1 MVCFMKHVAIV
12 KSATPEPHESISDA
26 DILVMISMLDYLI
39 IEVSR
44 IDPVSAHHLK
54 SARGSL
60 ADTVVPSTLP
70 RAH

>member
-1 MVCFMKHVAIV
+1 MKQVALV
-12 KSATPEPHESISDA
+12 KSSAPEAHESISDA

-60 ADTVVPSTLP
+60 ADTVAPSALP

>member
-1 MVCFMKHVAIV
+1 MKQLALV
-12 KSATPEPHESISDA
+12 KSASPETHESVSDA
-26 DILVMISMLDYLI
+26 DILVMISMIDYLI

-60 ADTVVPSTLP
+60 ADTVVPSALP

>member
-1 MVCFMKHVAIV
+1 MKQVALV
-12 KSATPEPHESISDA
+12 KSTAPEAHESISDA
-26 DILVMISMLDYLI
+26 DILVMISMIDYLI

-60 ADTVVPSTLP
+60 ADIVVPSALP

>member
-1 MVCFMKHVAIV
+1 MQSIALV
-12 KSATPEPHESISDA
+12 KSDASEPHETINDQ
-26 DILVMISMLDYLI
+26 DILVMISMIDYLI
-39 IEVSR
+39 TEISR

-60 ADTVVPSTLP
+60 AESVGPAALP

>member
-1 MVCFMKHVAIV
+1 MKHVALV

-26 DILVMISMLDYLI
+26 DILVMISMIDYLI
-39 IEVSR
+39 TEVSR

-60 ADTVVPSTLP
+60 ADTVVPSALP

>member
-1 MVCFMKHVAIV
+1 MKHVALV
-12 KSATPEPHESISDA
+12 ESDTPEPLESISDA
-26 DILVMISMLDYLI
+26 DILVMIAMLDYLI
-39 IEVSR
+39 TEVSR

-60 ADTVVPSTLP
+60 ADNVVPSALP

>member
-1 MVCFMKHVAIV
+1 MKHVAIV

-26 DILVMISMLDYLI
+26 DILVMISMIDYLI

-44 IDPVSAHHLK
+44 IDPASAHHLRA
-54 SARGSL
+54 ARGSL
-60 ADTVVPSTLP
+60 ADTVVPSALP

>member
-1 MVCFMKHVAIV
+1 MKQVALV
-12 KSATPEPHESISDA
+12 KSTAPEAHESISDA
-26 DILVMISMLDYLI
+26 DILVMISMIDYLI

-60 ADTVVPSTLP
+60 ADSVVPSALP

>member
-1 MVCFMKHVAIV
+1 MKHLALVE
-12 KSATPEPHESISDA
+12 SDTHEPHESISDA
-26 DILVMISMLDYLI
+26 DILVMIAMIDYLI

-60 ADTVVPSTLP
+60 ADTVVPSALP

>member
-1 MVCFMKHVAIV
+1 MKQVALV
-12 KSATPEPHESISDA
+12 KSTAPETHESISDA
-26 DILVMISMLDYLI
+26 DILVMISMIDYLI

-60 ADTVVPSTLP
+60 ADTVVPSALP

>member
-1 MVCFMKHVAIV
+1 MKQVALV
-12 KSATPEPHESISDA
+12 KSTAPEAHESVSDA
-26 DILVMISMLDYLI
+26 DVLVMIAMIDYLI

-60 ADTVVPSTLP
+60 ADTVAPAALP

>member
-1 MVCFMKHVAIV
+1 MKQLALV
-12 KSATPEPHESISDA
+12 KSAAPETHESISDA
-26 DILVMISMLDYLI
+26 DILVMIAMIDYLI

-44 IDPVSAHHLK
+44 IDPVSADHLK

-60 ADTVVPSTLP
+60 ADSVVPSALP

>member
-1 MVCFMKHVAIV
+1 MKQVALV
-12 KSATPEPHESISDA
+12 KSTAPEAHESVSDA
-26 DILVMISMLDYLI
+26 DVLVMIAMIDYLI

-54 SARGSL
+54 EARGSL
-60 ADTVVPSTLP
+60 ADSVAPSALP

>member
-1 MVCFMKHVAIV
+1 
-12 KSATPEPHESISDA
+12 
-26 DILVMISMLDYLI
+26 MIAMIDYLI

-60 ADTVVPSTLP
+60 ADTVVPSALP